1 MRLNRDQKLSI
12 GLVIFF
18 LVASILMLWAALKGP
33 LAS

>member
-18 LVASILMLWAALKGP
+18 LVVSILMLWAALKGP